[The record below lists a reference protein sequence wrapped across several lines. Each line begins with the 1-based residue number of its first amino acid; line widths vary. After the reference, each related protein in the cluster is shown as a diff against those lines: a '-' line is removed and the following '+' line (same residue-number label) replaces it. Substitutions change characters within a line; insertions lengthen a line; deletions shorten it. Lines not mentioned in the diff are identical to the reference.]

1 MFLLCKCKSSRS
13 CVSLFIVNAYL
24 QSIFLSTLTSIYIK
38 AVIKAIKY
46 CVTLPYK
53 SRFRRK
59 SRKYTVQEIIINR
72 FIEKLL
78 FPNVNL
84 VLFSCVVFICVE
96 QLCVACVRK
105 REKKWEII
113 LFCHSLCKYCLALLY
128 FLRIFTFYFVTTSNL
143 LSDLLYNLNNFF
155 FFYWIASLL

>member
-84 VLFSCVVFICVE
+84 VLFLCCVYLCWATVCRVCKKKRKEMRNYFILSFPLQILLSFALFPPDFYV
-96 QLCVACVRK
+96 
-105 REKKWEII
+105 
-113 LFCHSLCKYCLALLY
+113 LFCYNKQ
-128 FLRIFTFYFVTTSNL
+128 FIVWFT
-143 LSDLLYNLNNFF
+143 
-155 FFYWIASLL
+155 I